1 MKTGRGSIRDVVVVS
16 CKKGEDLLECLEKAV
31 EKYDIEHGL
40 ILTGYG
46 TLDKSNTH
54 MVTTTGFPVH
64 EHFEKMEQALEVISL
79 DGIISS
85 GDIHAH
91 IVLSDTEQAYG
102 GHLEPG
108 CRTLYLCE
116 VVIGILDNIKLSRE
130 TDENGLNLLDIEELN

>member
-1 MKTGRGSIRDVVVVS
+1 MDTGRGRIKDVVVVS
-16 CKKGEDLLECLEKAV
+16 CKKGEDLLECLENAV
-31 EKYDIEHGL
+31 EEYDIEHGL

-46 TLDKSNTH
+46 TLDKSTTH
-54 MVTTTGFPVH
+54 MVTTTGFPVK
-64 EHFEKMEQALEVISL
+64 EHFDKKEQALEVISL
-79 DGIISS
+79 DGIIAA

-116 VVIGILDNIKLSRE
+116 VVIGILDDIKLNRKI
-130 TDENGLNLLDIEELN
+130 DENGLNLLDIE